1 MSRLCPKYAPLKI
14 SNYPAPKDIASLYS
28 LDLYNITSL
37 LLACPYIGLY
47 FLSLSHCSYIRVNMA
62 FVTAHPTECIH
73 INLIYG
79 ASMKQRAVTRTAS
92 VYM

>member
-14 SNYPAPKDIASLYS
+14 SNYPAPRDIASLYS

-37 LLACPYIGLY
+37 LLACP
-47 FLSLSHCSYIRVNMA
+47 LSWIVISIIKSLFVHQSQHGHC
-62 FVTAHPTECIH
+62 AHPTECIH

-79 ASMKQRAVTRTAS
+79 ASIKQRAVTRTAS
-92 VYM
+92 VYT